1 MRSNSPKAG
10 VALDPQRA
18 TADYQHQVKNL
29 LAIIRSIAA
38 RSANNSVS
46 LADFSSHFDGRLSA
60 LARTQK
66 MLARAGAFESDLEEL
81 VREELLA
88 HAADRA
94 VVNGPAVLL
103 SQKAA
108 EALGLALHELATN
121 AVKFGALA
129 RAGGELAVTW
139 RIDGA
144 VLLLE
149 WRESEV
155 PAVDPQPGHSGFG
168 RDWIEQGL
176 SYQLGAE
183 ARLQFLPGGMVCV
196 MRLPLPRVGRV
207 GEP

>member
-1 MRSNSPKAG
+1 LDI
-10 VALDPQRA
+10 ALDPSRA

-29 LAIIRSIAA
+29 LAIIRSIAT
-38 RSANNSVS
+38 RSVEKSAS
-46 LADFSSHFDGRLSA
+46 LADFSSHFEGRLSA

-94 VVNGPAVLL
+94 TVEGPEIRL

-129 RAGGELAVTW
+129 HGGAIAVTW
-139 RIDGA
+139 RVEDDA
-144 VLLLE
+144 LLLE
-149 WRESEV
+149 WRESDV
-155 PAVDPQPGHSGFG
+155 PAMDARPGHCGFG
-168 RDWIEQGL
+168 REWIEQGL
-176 SYQLGAE
+176 AYQLGAQTQ
-183 ARLQFLPGGMVCV
+183 LQFLPGGVVCAL
-196 MRLPLPRVGRV
+196 RLPLHRVGRV
-207 GEP
+207 EAP